1 MIVKV
6 RSTKACFFLPQ
17 GNSFIYGWEEKG
29 DASVLSASGYT
40 LDM

>member
-1 MIVKV
+1 MIVNV
-6 RSTKACFFLPQ
+6 RSTRACFFAPW

-29 DASVLSASGYT
+29 GATVSRASGYT